1 MDEATS
7 SLKEDLINIK
17 EKDENRS
24 HKSDSLN
31 NKRGMKRYLFQSYI
45 FVLTF
50 FTYAILH
57 TSREAWAF
65 LKDKV
70 DKDDGDGIGLSS
82 DELGTIDMVFL
93 IFYSLGLYI
102 SGVLG
107 DNLNKK
113 ILIGFGYI
121 IVCGSCIMIG
131 MGGIWRI
138 KTIWY
143 YLIFFAI
150 NGIVQSVGW
159 PSVVAVMGNWF
170 GK

>member
-1 MDEATS
+1 M
-7 SLKEDLINIK
+7 EDKSNSNK
-17 EKDENRS
+17 EKLIKQNDTYE
-24 HKSDSLN
+24 DSIDQKN
-31 NKRGMKRYLFQSYI
+31 SSGGETKRYVFQAYI

-70 DKDDGDGIGLSS
+70 DKSDGDGIGLSS

-121 IVCGSCIMIG
+121 FVSGS
-131 MGGIWRI
+131 
-138 KTIWY
+138 
-143 YLIFFAI
+143 
-150 NGIVQSVGW
+150 
-159 PSVVAVMGNWF
+159 
-170 GK
+170 